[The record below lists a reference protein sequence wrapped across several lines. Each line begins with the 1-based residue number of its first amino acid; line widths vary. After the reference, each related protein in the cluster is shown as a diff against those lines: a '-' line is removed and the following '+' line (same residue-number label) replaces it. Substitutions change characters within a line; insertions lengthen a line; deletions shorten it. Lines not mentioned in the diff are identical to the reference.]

1 MRSTAPPVF
10 LRVGPR
16 SHDPVIV
23 YASPAMRDVCTT
35 AERVAAGDGKILITG
50 ESGVGK
56 DLIAQYIHAQ
66 SPRARGPFVAV
77 NCAAFPETLL
87 ETELF
92 GHAKGSFTGAYRD
105 KPGRLRMAHQGTI
118 FLDEVGEMSLRMQA
132 QLLRFLESGEIQ
144 TVGREAGPT
153 RVDVRIVTATNRD
166 LAERVASG
174 HFRED
179 LLYRIKVIH
188 LHVPPLRNRREDV
201 RPLVLRAVARAGR
214 SVRLNDAALE
224 ALERYRWPGN
234 VRELQNVVEQVSWMS
249 KGEEVSL
256 ADLPEEIRLP
266 PNALLPKRERRR
278 QLANELYDALVGGH
292 YGFWDHI
299 RALFLS
305 RDMTRHDL
313 RQLLRRGLTTTRG
326 NYRALLPLFGVPESD
341 YKRFMN
347 FLAAHDCVVDFREFR
362 TATAEQDA
370 ILPPLGHPPR
380 PAKVASR
387 SRSAEPAA

>member
-1 MRSTAPPVF
+1 MRE
-10 LRVGPR
+10 
-16 SHDPVIV
+16 
-23 YASPAMRDVCTT
+23 VCAT
-35 AERVAAGDGKILITG
+35 AERVAAGDGKILVTG

-56 DLIAQYIHAQ
+56 DLIAQYIHAR
-66 SPRARGPFVAV
+66 SPRAKGRFVAV

-105 KPGRLRMAHQGTI
+105 TPGRLRLAHQGTI

-132 QLLRFLESGEIQ
+132 QLLRFLETGEIQ
-144 TVGREAGPT
+144 TVGREAGAT
-153 RVDVRIVTATNRD
+153 RVDVRIITATNRD
-166 LAERVASG
+166 LTERVASG

-188 LHVPPLRNRREDV
+188 LHVPPLRDRREDV
-201 RPLVLRAVARAGR
+201 RALVMRAIARAGR
-214 SVRLNDAALE
+214 SVRLTDDAME

-249 KGEEVSL
+249 KSEEVTL
-256 ADLPEEIRLP
+256 ADLPEEIRLA
-266 PNALLPKRERRR
+266 PNGLQPKRERRR

-299 RALFLS
+299 RALFLG

-326 NYRALLPLFGVPESD
+326 NYRALLPLFGIPESD

-362 TATAEQDA
+362 NGSTEQDA
-370 ILPPLGHPPR
+370 MLPPAGPPSGPVR
-380 PAKVASR
+380 VASR